1 MIMMMIMMM
10 MVVVMH
16 KGIIV
21 HIWIIKLILH
31 IWIINQPHMCNI
43 TCRMTIVTIIH
54 DNSSIANLV
63 SMAMALAMANSS
75 MFSDW
80 WMFYVQDLLAVRTSV
95 SVIILFLI
103 I

>member
-1 MIMMMIMMM
+1 MIMMMITMM
-10 MVVVMH
+10 MVVFML

-21 HIWIIKLILH
+21 HIWIV
-31 IWIINQPHMCNI
+31 NQPHMCNI

-54 DNSSIANLV
+54 DNSSIANFV

-95 SVIILFLI
+95 SVIIIFLI